1 MRIIDVSFQLQSHDF
16 SVGIRSSSSN
26 VMKIFASKGP
36 NEESIASPSHCI
48 LILLLKVK

>member
-16 SVGIRSSSSN
+16 SVGIRSSSSD
-26 VMKIFASKGP
+26 VMKMFASKGP
-36 NEESIASPSHCI
+36 NGESIASPSHCI